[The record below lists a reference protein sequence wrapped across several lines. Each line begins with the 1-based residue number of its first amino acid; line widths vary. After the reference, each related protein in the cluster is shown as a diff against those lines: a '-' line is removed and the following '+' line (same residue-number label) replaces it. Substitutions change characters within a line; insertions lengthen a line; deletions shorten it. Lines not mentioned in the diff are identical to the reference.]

1 VAAVGGLATLR
12 KGASTRHG
20 RCRVKEKSKVDAG
33 RFELKVRGGY
43 RRRLE
48 VSEDKTK
55 SWRSLE

>member
-1 VAAVGGLATLR
+1 MATVGGLATLR

-55 SWRSLE
+55 S